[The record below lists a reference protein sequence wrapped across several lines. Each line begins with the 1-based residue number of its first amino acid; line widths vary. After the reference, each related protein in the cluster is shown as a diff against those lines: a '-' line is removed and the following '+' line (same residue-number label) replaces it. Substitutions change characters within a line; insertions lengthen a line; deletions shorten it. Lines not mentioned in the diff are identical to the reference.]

1 MDVNETSLTVDLRQP
16 FIDIIVES
24 WRFSKL
30 FGRVLGKL
38 DAAEATRYVNQLR
51 YFQRRLD
58 ESLDLAQLK
67 LVNLEGHPFD
77 MGMAVTPLNIG
88 DFEPDDVLV
97 VDQMMEP
104 ILMGPDGLVKAGT
117 ILLKRAHPI

>member
-1 MDVNETSLTVDLRQP
+1 MHTNETNPTVDLRQP

-38 DAAEATRYVNQLR
+38 DNTEAIRYGNQLR
-51 YFQRRLD
+51 YFQRKLD

-77 MGMAVTPLNIG
+77 IGMAITPLNIG

-104 ILMGPDGLVKAGT
+104 ILMGPDGVVKAGT
-117 ILLKRAHPI
+117 ILLKRAN